1 MGVQIPPLAPDG
13 GVIHNMIAE
22 EEYLREV
29 RRPSNLKRVLEFEVP
44 RERVEKEI
52 QDIIEGIRKG
62 VSLPGF
68 RRGKAPA
75 GLIKARYAETARKEA
90 IEKLIPEAYRRALEK
105 ESLRPVLPAEIS
117 NMEFGDEGPLRFHI
131 EIELFPSV
139 EIKKYKGIKVK
150 KESKPVEDGAI
161 DQEIEGLRERFATFE
176 EFDRP
181 AEADD
186 TVIADYT
193 RLGADGKP
201 IRGTKVSGY
210 PFDLSAPGLLKE
222 FKEALAGVKIGEEKT
237 VEVNYPDDF
246 SQEEMRGKKV
256 SFLVEA
262 KKIGKQKLPE
272 VNEEFAKMLGVE
284 SVEVVRQ
291 KVREG
296 LEEARAQETDSKLK
310 RDILNEVIKNSDFE
324 VPEGLVGMA
333 LDSIM
338 KSYDESEKQKGD
350 PEAAEKLK
358 EARERLR
365 PLAVNV
371 VKEQF
376 IIDDIAEREGIKV
389 EDAEIEEIIGTVAAR
404 AGLSVEEARRK
415 AAESDE
421 ISRWRRDILKNKVL
435 DFLKEQAE
443 VVE

>member
-1 MGVQIPPLAPDG
+1 M
-13 GVIHNMIAE
+13 MAE

-29 RRPSNLKRVLEFEVP
+29 RRPTDLKRVLEFEVP

-75 GLIKARYAETARKEA
+75 GLIRARYAETARKEA
-90 IEKLIPEAYRRALEK
+90 IEKLVPEAYRRALEK

-117 NMEFGDEGPLRFHI
+117 NMEYGDEGPLRFHI
-131 EIELFPSV
+131 EIELFPEV
-139 EIKKYKGIKVK
+139 KIKDYKGVKVK
-150 KESKPVEDGAI
+150 KESKPVEDEAV
-161 DQEIEGLRERFATFE
+161 DREIENLRERLASFE
-176 EFDRP
+176 EVDRP
-181 AEADD
+181 AEPDD
-186 TVIADYT
+186 TVVADYV

-201 IRGTKVSGY
+201 VRGSKMSGY
-210 PFDLSAPGLLKE
+210 PFDLSAPGLLRE
-222 FKEALAGVKIGEEKT
+222 FREGLPSVTIGERKT
-237 VEVNYPDDF
+237 IEVTYPDDF

-256 SFLVEA
+256 SFRLDV
-262 KKIGKQKLPE
+262 KKIGRQKLPE
-272 VNEEFAKMLGVE
+272 VDQEFAEKLGVD
-284 SVEVVRQ
+284 SVEVLRQ
-291 KVREG
+291 RVKEG
-296 LEEARAQETDSKLK
+296 LERARAEETDSKLK
-310 RDILNEVIKNSDFE
+310 RDILNKVIERSDFE
-324 VPEGLVGMA
+324 VPAGLVEMA

-338 KSYDESEKQKGD
+338 KSYDESGSREGD
-350 PEAAEKLK
+350 PKAAEKLK

-365 PLAVNV
+365 PLAVNI

-389 EDAEIEEIIGTVAAR
+389 EDAEIEEIIATVAAR
-404 AGLSVEEARRK
+404 AGLSVEEAGRR
-415 AAESDE
+415 AADSDE

-443 VVE
+443 VQE